1 MFKSFFSFIFHFIVY
16 TFAFLVAVWALL
28 GIAPDEAYEKFRN
41 QLSFYNRQIR
51 SVSGTADKISGAA
64 SNQLQNASDQLQNA
78 SDRFYGKDPYEKIN
92 QQLSNSLK

>member
-51 SVSGTADKISGAA
+51 SVSGTADKISDAA
-64 SNQLQNASDQLQNA
+64 SNQLQNA